1 LAVAHHSLGHAKESQ
16 QALEA
21 LIAKYNDSAAYQ
33 IAGVYA
39 WRGENDRAFEWLE
52 RAVTLHD
59 GGLVLLKTDLLMR
72 GLHGDPRYRA
82 VLAKLNLPPD

>member
-21 LIAKYNDSAAYQ
+21 LIAKYRENAPYQ

-52 RAVTLHD
+52 RAVSLRD
-59 GGLVLLKTDLLMR
+59 GGLTLLKCDPIMR
-72 GLHGDPRYRA
+72 RVRGDPRYRA
-82 VLAKLNLPPD
+82 VLAQLNLPLE